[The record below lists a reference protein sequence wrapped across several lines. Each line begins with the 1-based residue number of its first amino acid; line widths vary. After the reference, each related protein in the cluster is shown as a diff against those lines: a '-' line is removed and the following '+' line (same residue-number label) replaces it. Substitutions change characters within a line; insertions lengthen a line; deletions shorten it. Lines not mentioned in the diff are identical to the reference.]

1 MKFLLK
7 NHFENAIE
15 ALRSNRLRTGLTLV
29 GITIGI
35 ASITT
40 ILSLAHGTTTLF
52 ANDTT
57 DATTGVALIRSG
69 IKPPASSLL
78 TDIQQ
83 PLTTNTLTL
92 KDVTALSALPDA
104 TVAPMALLHT
114 NLTAGDQTISAE
126 KITILGTTKQFFT
139 IANLSLSDG
148 EFTDDVAGVVIG
160 QQLAID
166 LFGTEQAI
174 GNVLKIRGEPLTV
187 IGLLKKSAESQA
199 SYLGIDVDRLA
210 IVPVGISKQFT
221 ENVPQ
226 IQQIVLKGTNSASF
240 ASTIDKAR
248 GIMTESHDNDHDY
261 HFLTGTQ
268 ITEPSS
274 RMVSAIT
281 LVVAV
286 IAGISLLV
294 GGISIMNIM
303 LASVA
308 ERQREVGI
316 RKAIGATNFQIINQF
331 LIESAIVG
339 CIGGIIGY
347 SVGIGSAYLLGMYLP
362 FEPSLQWQVALLAIS
377 TAIITGV
384 MFGLYPAVRAAQK
397 DPIETLRY

>member
-52 ANDTT
+52 ASDTT
-57 DATTGVALIRSG
+57 DTTTDIALIRSG
-69 IKPPASSLL
+69 IKPPASTLL
-78 TDIQQ
+78 NDIQQ

-92 KDVTALSALPDA
+92 KDVTALSALPDV

-126 KITILGTTKQFFT
+126 KITVLGTTKQFFT

-174 GNVLKIRGEPLTV
+174 GNVLKIRGEPFTV

-226 IQQIVLKGTNSASF
+226 IQQIVLEGTNSASF
-240 ASTIDKAR
+240 ASTIDKAQV
-248 GIMTESHDNDHDY
+248 IMTESHDNDHDY

-274 RMVSAIT
+274 RMVSAIA

-362 FEPSLQWQVALLAIS
+362 FTPSLQWQVALLAIS